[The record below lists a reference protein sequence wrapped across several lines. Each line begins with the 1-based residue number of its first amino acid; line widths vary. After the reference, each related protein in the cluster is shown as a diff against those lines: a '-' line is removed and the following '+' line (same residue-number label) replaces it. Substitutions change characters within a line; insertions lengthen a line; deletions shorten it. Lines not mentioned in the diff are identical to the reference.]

1 MLQCYIAKLD
11 LWKYCTS
18 YQNSSSPGPSPPCLI
33 HRCRTRGAEQCH
45 YNMYRLARSD
55 LVPGSL
61 PVHHGGDGAQVAAE
75 EDAVEAAAL
84 LYSRS
89 DESYS

>member
-1 MLQCYIAKLD
+1 
-11 LWKYCTS
+11 
-18 YQNSSSPGPSPPCLI
+18 
-33 HRCRTRGAEQCH
+33 
-45 YNMYRLARSD
+45 MYRLARTD

-61 PVHHGGDGAQVAAE
+61 PVHYGGDGAQVAAE